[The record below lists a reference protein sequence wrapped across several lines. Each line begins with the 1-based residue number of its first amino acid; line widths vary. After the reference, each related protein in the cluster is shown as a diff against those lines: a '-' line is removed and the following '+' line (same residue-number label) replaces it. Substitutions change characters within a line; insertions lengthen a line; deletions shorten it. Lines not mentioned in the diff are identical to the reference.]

1 MGRTTPGGY
10 DGSVRER
17 SHTDSGR
24 AATAFDRVRTAALSP
39 LVLAVLSAAIVVLRY
54 ERTQLGVGP
63 MYDFIGLNL
72 FLAWVPRG
80 LAYGISLS
88 ARTPARWFALAGLG
102 VLWILFLPNAPYLV
116 TDLVHLQEG
125 VGVVNVALLSLLALN
140 GILLGVKSV
149 QLFQRTVDQLLGPA
163 VAWRAVQ
170 VVAVLT
176 SVGIY
181 VGRVLRWNSW
191 TVLHDPEIL
200 VRALLRT
207 PSEPGRAAFALLAT
221 VLASLAF
228 LIIYRLLGG
237 PGTLARARRMRTMTT
252 S

>member
-1 MGRTTPGGY
+1 
-10 DGSVRER
+10 VRER
-17 SHTDSGR
+17 SDIEAVR
-24 AATAFDRVRTAALSP
+24 AAPAFDRVRAAALSP

-63 MYDFIGLNL
+63 KYDFIGLNL
-72 FLAWVPRG
+72 FLAWVPLG

-88 ARTPARWFALAGLG
+88 ARTSARWFALAGLG

-116 TDLVHLQEG
+116 TDLEHLQEG
-125 VGVVNVALLSLLALN
+125 VGLVNVALLSLLALN
-140 GILLGVKSV
+140 GVLLGVKSV
-149 QLFQRTVDQLLGPA
+149 QLFQRTVDQLFGPA
-163 VAWRAVQ
+163 VGWRAVQ

-181 VGRVLRWNSW
+181 LGRVLRWNSW

-200 VRALLRT
+200 ARALLRS
-207 PSEPGRAAFALLAT
+207 PSEPGRAAFALLTT

-228 LIIYRLLGG
+228 LLIYRVLGG
-237 PGTLARARRMRTMTT
+237 PGAVARARPLRTVTT
-252 S
+252 Y